1 MTFLSYFIV
10 SYIIM
15 SCILAIYLIT
25 YEKEDDTEADFDYLQ
40 CKSFCNMLEN
50 KDIIN
55 KLNNL

>member
-25 YEKEDDTEADFDYLQ
+25 YEKDNIGLDFDRLQ
-40 CKSFCNMLEN
+40 CESFCKMLEN
-50 KDIIN
+50 KEIV
-55 KLNNL
+55 NNLNRI

>member
-1 MTFLSYFIV
+1 MTFLVYFIV

-25 YEKEDDTEADFDYLQ
+25 YEKDNTGLDFDRLQ
-40 CKSFCNMLEN
+40 CEAFCNMLEN
-50 KDIIN
+50 KEIVN

>member
-1 MTFLSYFIV
+1 
-10 SYIIM
+10 M

-25 YEKEDDTEADFDYLQ
+25 YEKEDDTEADFDYLR

>member
-1 MTFLSYFIV
+1 MTFLVYFIV

-15 SCILAIYLIT
+15 SCILVIYLAT
-25 YEKEDDTEADFDYLQ
+25 YEKDNTGVDFDRLQ
-40 CKSFCNMLEN
+40 CESFCKMLEN

>member
-15 SCILAIYLIT
+15 NCILAIYLIT
-25 YEKEDDTEADFDYLQ
+25 YEKDNTWLDFDRLQ
-40 CKSFCNMLEN
+40 CESFCKMLEN

>member
-15 SCILAIYLIT
+15 SCILAIYLVT
-25 YEKEDDTEADFDYLQ
+25 YEKDNTELDFDRLQ
-40 CKSFCNMLEN
+40 CESFCNMLEN
-50 KDIIN
+50 KEIVN

>member
-25 YEKEDDTEADFDYLQ
+25 YEKDNTELDFDRLH
-40 CKSFCNMLEN
+40 CESFCKMLEN
-50 KDIIN
+50 KEIVN

>member
-25 YEKEDDTEADFDYLQ
+25 YEKDNAGVDFDRLQ
-40 CKSFCNMLEN
+40 CESFCKMLEN
-50 KDIIN
+50 KEIVN
-55 KLNNL
+55 NLNNL